1 MFEVRF
7 RIGSERGEVA
17 MVAMPMPTFST
28 CQHSPNEFLPK
39 QREQNEECQIILFST
54 EVLIDDIIF
63 MSLSGDRTVSLHSH
77 LTHTNILQFAGQ
89 RKCLHFFV
97 VLRFGVLVWP

>member
-1 MFEVRF
+1 MFEVRC

-17 MVAMPMPTFST
+17 MVAMPMPTFRHLST
-28 CQHSPNEFLPK
+28 QLQEFLPK

-63 MSLSGDRTVSLHSH
+63 MSHSGDRTVSLHSH

-97 VLRFGVLVWP
+97 VLRFGV